1 MLSPAAPA
9 SVPAMA
15 AAHALQRRRLRI
27 CGVVQGVGFRPF
39 VYRIATALELSGW
52 VLNDADGVL
61 IEVEA
66 APAQLDAFARALRS
80 EAPPLAQITSIQSEL
95 LNNTA
100 TVVAPVAAVNESRF
114 IIRESRQNGS
124 NLALLPP
131 DSHVCDAC
139 LAEMRDSADRRYGY
153 PFINC
158 TNCGPRF
165 TLIERIPYDRAN
177 TTMRHFAMCP
187 ACKAEYSDPANRRY
201 HAQPN
206 ACPACGPKVALRDQH
221 GVVATAEHALQHTRA
236 ALAAGRIVAIKSLG
250 GFHLAVDAAN
260 AEAVG
265 RLRQLKK
272 RDAKPFAVMV
282 ESVAAARRYAICSEH
297 EAKLLDAPARPIV
310 LLRKHQDGLAGNVAP
325 NNPNLGI
332 MLASAPLHYLLLSDP
347 GMPALVM
354 TSGNVSGHPIAYRND
369 DAQAQLLSVA
379 DLILEHDREIEMRI
393 DDSVLRCSSHP
404 ALAEPL
410 TIFLRR
416 ARGYAPYAVDVLH
429 PLQPVV
435 AYGAELKTT
444 VALSDRNRVYISQH
458 IGDLTNDETFRSH
471 QEVAAHLAKLYGITP
486 ETAVCDKHPSFRST
500 GLATRDYGYDT
511 VQVQHHHAH
520 MAACIAEN
528 RLEGPVLGVVLD
540 GAGYGLDGTIWGGE
554 FFVGDSR
561 CVERAAHLRTLSLL
575 GGDKAIRE
583 PIRTALA
590 LVLEACAD
598 PAGMLGADTAIATV
612 PAFAALNREQ
622 QYVYTRMWT
631 NNINVTRASSM
642 GRLFDGVAALCGVC
656 AFAEYEAQGPI
667 ELEGLL
673 ERDLSLAAPYEFDL
687 AAAAPGAA
695 IELDYRPAIRQVVA
709 DLATGV
715 PAATVSRRFHSGIV
729 SAVVA
734 LCKRLRAIH
743 GLDTVVLSG
752 GVFLNEFLLVNCLVQ
767 LQLAGFMPY
776 CHRQVPTNDGGI
788 SFGQAIVA
796 NAQNASLA
804 DSGTARSAVGV
815 A

>member
-1 MLSPAAPA
+1 MLISAAP
-9 SVPAMA
+9 SVPATQTV
-15 AAHALQRRRLRI
+15 QRRRLRI

-39 VYRIATALELSGW
+39 VYRIATALDLSGW

-61 IEVEA
+61 IEAEA
-66 APAQLDAFARALRS
+66 APSQLDTFARALRD
-80 EAPPLAQITSIQSEL
+80 EAPPLAQITSMHSEL
-95 LNNTA
+95 LPDMA
-100 TVVAPVAAVNESRF
+100 RVAVTGNPRF
-114 IIRESRQNGS
+114 IIRDSRQNGS

-139 LAEMRDSADRRYGY
+139 LGEMRDSKNRRYGY

-165 TLIERIPYDRAN
+165 SLIERIPYDRAN

-187 ACKAEYSDPANRRY
+187 ACKAEYSDPADRRY

-206 ACPACGPKVALRDQH
+206 ACPACGPKVTLRDSHGVLATAEQALRD
-221 GVVATAEHALQHTRA
+221 TRA
-236 ALAAGRIVAIKSLG
+236 ALAAGQIVAVKSLG

-282 ESVAAARRYAICSEH
+282 ESVTAARRYALCSEQ
-297 EAKLLDAPARPIV
+297 EAKLLASPARPIV
-310 LLRKHQDGLAGNVAP
+310 LLRKRQDGLAANVAP

-332 MLASAPLHYLLLSDP
+332 MLASAPLHYLLLAEP
-347 GMPALVM
+347 GLPALVM
-354 TSGNVSGHPIAYRND
+354 TSGNLSGYPIAYRND
-369 DAQAQLLSVA
+369 EAQAQLFGVA
-379 DLILEHDREIEMRI
+379 DLILEHDRDIEMRI
-393 DDSVLRCSSHP
+393 DDSVLRCSAHP

-429 PLQPVV
+429 PLQPLV

-458 IGDLTNDETFRSH
+458 IGDLTNDETFHSH
-471 QEVAAHLAKLYGITP
+471 QEVAAHLARLYAITP
-486 ETAVCDKHPSFRST
+486 QTAVCDKHPSFRST

-561 CVERAAHLRTLSLL
+561 SVERVAHLRTLSLL
-575 GGDKAIRE
+575 GGDKAVRE

-598 PAGMLGADTAIATV
+598 PAATLPADMAIATI

-622 QYVYTRMWT
+622 QHVFTRMWA

-642 GRLFDGVAALCGVC
+642 GRLFDGIAALCGVC

-673 ERDLSLAAPYEFDL
+673 ERDLTLAAPYDFDL
-687 AAAAPGAA
+687 ASAAPDSA
-695 IELDYRPAIRQVVA
+695 IELDYRPAIRQIVA
-709 DLATGV
+709 DLAAGV
-715 PAATVSRRFHSGIV
+715 PAATISRRFHSGIV
-729 SAVVA
+729 VAVVA
-734 LCKRLRAIH
+734 LCQRLRAIH

-767 LQLAGFMPY
+767 LKLAGFTPH

-796 NAQNASLA
+796 NAQSAAVANT
-804 DSGTARSAVGV
+804 GTAHSAVGV